1 MSKKLKITVSIED
14 ESGETIVSSES
25 ERVVPYIKEVE
36 EHGFRKAFHQ
46 LETAVLES
54 RKEAGD
60 KAVSEYLEK
69 MSQKKQNLR
78 QC

>member
-1 MSKKLKITVSIED
+1 VSIED

-25 ERVVPYIKEVE
+25 ERVVPYIKEIE
-36 EHGFRKAFHQ
+36 EQGFRTAFHQ